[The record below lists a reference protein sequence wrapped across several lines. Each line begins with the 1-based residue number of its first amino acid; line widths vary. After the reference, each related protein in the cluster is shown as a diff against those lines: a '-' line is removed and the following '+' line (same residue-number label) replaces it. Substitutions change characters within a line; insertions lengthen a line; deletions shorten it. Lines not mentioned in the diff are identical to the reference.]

1 MSICLFSTAW
11 AFQGAPST
19 VSRRAVGLKTP
30 SLETPPSSTQLSAF
44 ARLPNPFFGRLQD
57 PVQEVPPEFEA
68 TAAGLIRQAR
78 RVLSSDL
85 GILESSLLS
94 EDFCW
99 TGPFGDLPLSKTEYL
114 AAGRFFDIR
123 AAFPDLDFRAH
134 DFRIDTDQ
142 ERTVRL
148 TCRVTGS
155 MRGALRLRD
164 GDLPPTGKTL
174 KCPPEAVTIAFDEK
188 GKVVKL
194 CTGFVMDRQVG
205 NTRGATGV
213 MAAAM
218 VAGQP
223 PSDWDI
229 YPAPAVIARFFGRP
243 VTALKETKAVLAPF
257 PETVMIQL
265 AKGILATNMAS
276 EDSTLLVDSFE
287 YSTPYEGPVRK
298 DEFLRRFAAQ
308 EFDNVDPDFAHFRVD
323 PFDPFR
329 VWVDVVPAGPEY
341 QGAPQAMSFTF
352 DDDGFCTRVTSAYV
366 MDPTIG
372 NGGGLGGREGYL
384 YASDQA
390 SLPVLTRP
398 WGRVIGRVRKK
409 LLSPLT
415 GIDVDDF
422 SPPQKKVLTPRR
434 PTARPKSI
442 APSSL
447 VEKLASFG
455 PDAPVVETGSSTAA
469 STDPARQARR
479 EELEAQKKEAAVQ
492 MAKLA
497 KKRAAASER
506 KKKEQ
511 AAAAEQLKKEQTA
524 AKLKKIEAQ
533 RAAASQKLQEAEAR
547 RTTQSKAAAERKS
560 DAEARR
566 KEQAAIKQREREAVK
581 NAALRTGT
589 GRQQAIKKAAEERK
603 AKAAAAAK
611 AFQRKEAERAQNLK
625 KLAAAKELAEKTA
638 TARQA
643 ALETAAAQRDRQRQ
657 ALETI
662 ANAVSRA
669 TISLFGLGPKP
680 DAPVDNLPPAR
691 TGPTKKAPFGVPTI
705 RRWRKNFDGSITG
718 LVKGSRIFADGDK
731 ITTSAIAS
739 GNLESGEI
747 VRTGSGS
754 RYFLD

>member
-1 MSICLFSTAW
+1 
-11 AFQGAPST
+11 
-19 VSRRAVGLKTP
+19 VGLKTP
-30 SLETPPSSTQLSAF
+30 SLETPSSTQLSAF
-44 ARLPNPFFGRLQD
+44 AGLPNPFFGRLQD
-57 PVQEVPPEFEA
+57 PVKDVPVGFEP

-85 GILESSLLS
+85 GILDSSLLS

-99 TGPFGDLPLSKTEYL
+99 IGPFGDQPLSKTEYL

-123 AAFPDLDFRAH
+123 AAFPDLDYRAH

-148 TCRVTGS
+148 TCRVTGT

-164 GDLPPTGKTL
+164 GNLPPTGKAL
-174 KCPPEAVTIAFDEK
+174 KCPPEAVTIAFDEA

-194 CTGFVMDRQVG
+194 CTGFCMDRQVG

-265 AKGILATNMAS
+265 AKGILATSMAA
-276 EDSTLLVDSFE
+276 EDSTLLADGFE

-298 DEFLRRFAAQ
+298 EDFLGRFAAQ
-308 EFDNVDPDFAHFRVD
+308 EFANVDPEFAHFRVD

-329 VWVDVVPAGPEY
+329 VWVDVVPAGSGYE
-341 QGAPQAMSFTF
+341 GAPQAMSFTF

-415 GIDVDDF
+415 GMDVDDF
-422 SPPQKKVLTPRR
+422 SPSQKKVITPRR
-434 PTARPKSI
+434 PTARPKFI
-442 APSSL
+442 APSSV
-447 VEKLASFG
+447 VEKLSSFG
-455 PDAPVVETGSSTAA
+455 PDAPVVETDSTVAA
-469 STDPARQARR
+469 VDPARQARR
-479 EELEAQKKEAAVQ
+479 QELEAQKKESTLQLAE
-492 MAKLA
+492 LA

-511 AAAAEQLKKEQTA
+511 AAAAEQLKKEQAA

-533 RAAASQKLQEAEAR
+533 RAAANQKLQETEARRATQAKAAAEKKAEAEAR
-547 RTTQSKAAAERKS
+547 RN
-560 DAEARR
+560 
-566 KEQAAIKQREREAVK
+566 EQAAIKQREREALK
-581 NAALRTGT
+581 NAALRKGT
-589 GRQQAIKKAAEERK
+589 GRQQEIKKAAEERK

-611 AFQRKEAERAQNLK
+611 ASQRKEAERAQNLK
-625 KLAAAKELAEKTA
+625 KAAVAKELAEKTA
-638 TARQA
+638 AARQA
-643 ALETAAAQRDRQRQ
+643 ALEAAAAQRERQRQ
-657 ALETI
+657 AIESIT
-662 ANAVSRA
+662 NAVSRA

-680 DAPVDNLPPAR
+680 EGPVDNLPPAK
-691 TGPTKKAPFGVPTI
+691 TGPKKKAPFGVPTI
-705 RRWRKNFDGSITG
+705 GRWRKNGDGSITG
-718 LVKGSRIFADGDK
+718 LVKGSRVFSDGDK

-739 GNLESGEI
+739 GKLESGQI